1 VSITR
6 EEVEIMVAGLTR
18 RYNESIARANAANAR
33 AAYVAMR
40 MEAIMGAFVW
50 SLNAPWRALADD
62 IRRMK

>member
-1 VSITR
+1 
-6 EEVEIMVAGLTR
+6 MVAGLTR